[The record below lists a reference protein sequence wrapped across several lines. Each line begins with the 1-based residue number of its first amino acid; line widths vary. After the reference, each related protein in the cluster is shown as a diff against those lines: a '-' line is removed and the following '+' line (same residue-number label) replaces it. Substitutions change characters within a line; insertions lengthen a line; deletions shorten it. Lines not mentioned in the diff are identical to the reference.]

1 MGGASAKPIYQSL
14 PGAGVDGAGVAVRIS
29 VKTGALT
36 KNVTKTVAHN
46 LNCDDCTFLVSDG
59 TNAVD
64 VAQIKKNSSNP
75 RTHFDILVNFS
86 LPSPGLLVTVLG
98 SNQQ

>member
-1 MGGASAKPIYQSL
+1 MGGYGSRPIYQNI
-14 PGAGVDGAGVAVRIS
+14 PGATVDGAGVAVRIS
-29 VKTGALT
+29 VETGELT

-75 RTHFDILVNFS
+75 RTQFDILVNFS
-86 LPSPGLLVTVLG
+86 IPAPGLLVTVLG
-98 SNQQ
+98 SNNQ